1 MLILSVVPPVLIPA
15 LYCEVAWILPSSQL
29 SEVPKSARSPVSGWM
44 KAIEMSLVLEP
55 VEVEVEAEAP
65 LMLEQAS
72 SSPPPPRTAA
82 PAPAARSMP
91 RRLMPTGDVP
101 PRPPP
106 AGDVLSDCEVWSL
119 MCNLLPLRS
128 RPERGTA
135 SEVTPRPP
143 QARQG
148 MRGVMGLAAPN

>member
-1 MLILSVVPPVLIPA
+1 
-15 LYCEVAWILPSSQL
+15 
-29 SEVPKSARSPVSGWM
+29 M
-44 KAIEMSLVLEP
+44 KAIEMSCVAEP
-55 VEVEVEAEAP
+55 DEVVVEAEAP
-65 LMLEQAS
+65 LMLELQAS
-72 SSPPPPRTAA
+72 SSPPSSQDGRAGT
-82 PAPAARSMP
+82 AARSMP

-101 PRPPP
+101 PRPPL

-148 MRGVMGLAAPN
+148 MRGVMGLAAPNSGLEPPT